1 MPEIHSDMDDEEKRE
16 LLKMLKDR
24 EKSKTR
30 DEKTRGRSIHMERV
44 WNAYYSFLHKTC
56 IIPVAERKEKAE
68 VEDVYGPLHESAM
81 DDVAGNKA
89 E

>member
-44 WNAYYSFLHKTC
+44 
-56 IIPVAERKEKAE
+56 
-68 VEDVYGPLHESAM
+68 
-81 DDVAGNKA
+81 
-89 E
+89 